1 MSGRINYSNL
11 SDSLK
16 EHLNGLGLT
25 EEQVNAIVQEA
36 IAVVNAKD
44 LSQDEAME
52 SIQRSVDKAQG
63 EVDAV
68 ELEVDVLQE
77 FVNRHSHATIEQNI
91 TNLQNAVNGKADQS
105 IVAVLNNSQLAKMTE
120 DNGVCRGIPNNNAN
134 DITITGCW
142 MGANVVNGPSGVTGQ
157 WIYLESFVHNDLYQ
171 MQRATDLHNSSLQW
185 VRHKTSGVWSSWVCL

>member
-1 MSGRINYSNL
+1 MSGRINLSNL

-36 IAVVNAKD
+36 IAIVNAKD
-44 LSQDEAME
+44 LSQDEAIGN
-52 SIQRSVDKAQG
+52 IQSAANKAQG

-77 FVNRHSHATIEQNI
+77 FVKGHSHATIEQNI
-91 TNLQNAVNGKADQS
+91 VNLQNAVNGKADQS
-105 IVAVLNNSQLAKMTE
+105 IVTVLNNSQLAKMTE

-142 MGANVVNGPSGVTGQ
+142 MGTDVVNGPTGVSGG
-157 WIYLESFVHNDLYQ
+157 WIYLESFVHNNLYQ
-171 MQRATDLHNSSLQW
+171 MQRATDLHNSSIQW
-185 VRHKTSGVWSSWVCL
+185 VRHKTSGNWSAWVCL